1 MATENTSDP
10 KQWAQCLELV
20 REMSFPVVAAPTVM
34 DNFPFIFHE
43 GFQADIN
50 FNMVSS
56 GVMIKVPCE
65 WIKDHLVISQVLFF
79 ISENS
84 QGGQT
89 AGQSSGHW
97 STWLIIC
104 LTTST

>member
-1 MATENTSDP
+1 MATKNSSAP
-10 KQWAQCLELV
+10 KWGAKCLELV

-34 DNFPFIFHE
+34 DNFPFIFHK

-65 WIKDHLVISQVLFF
+65 
-79 ISENS
+79 
-84 QGGQT
+84 
-89 AGQSSGHW
+89 
-97 STWLIIC
+97 
-104 LTTST
+104 